1 MSGSARTKADKT
13 SPMGLI
19 VMMAMWLSLG
29 LMPIGFSVGDMRLAF
44 GLTGEPGRATVELCV
59 ETGGGKNSGT
69 DCRGTFRPDAPGAA
83 PVSDVH
89 LPPES
94 DEGETFAAR
103 LRPDGE
109 HAVPTGLKGRLASVA
124 LPALGLFFLLPIPLA
139 LRYLI
144 ADRRPGRFALYAL
157 VVSMAAAAVLCITGL
172 VASGL

>member
-1 MSGSARTKADKT
+1 MSRSAGAKAERT
-13 SPMGLI
+13 SPTGLI
-19 VMMAMWLSLG
+19 VMMAMWLAVG
-29 LMPIGFSVGDMRLAF
+29 LLPIGFSVGDVRLAF

-59 ETGGGKNSGT
+59 ETGGGKGSGT

-83 PVSDVH
+83 PVGNVH

-94 DEGETFAAR
+94 DEGETFTAR

-109 HAVPTGLKGRLASVA
+109 HAVPTGLKGRLASLA
-124 LPALGLFFLLPIPLA
+124 LPALGLFFLLPMPIA

-144 ADRRPGRFALYAL
+144 SDRRAGRVSLYAL
-157 VVSMAAAAVLCITGL
+157 VASMAGAAVLCITGL